1 MDEQAALSILSI
13 SIRICLSY
21 LVSVY
26 LIKMI
31 RQRHLVGD
39 EKTKKRK
46 SNPLREQTTMGTPQV
61 WTSALHASL
70 ENSDRCERKELK
82 KKKKKRKEQTTAVAS
97 SSFSNWKQRRNTH
110 SDGRVVAKVAKCI
123 YIHQVVDDTTIL
135 YYTICV
141 CVYFFFFFF
150 YINIIRTASERK
162 MERRECYRL
171 QQHHLKSQEI
181 HFPFIYHNGERRG
194 WGERKEGNHNN

>member
-1 MDEQAALSILSI
+1 M
-13 SIRICLSY
+13 
-21 LVSVY
+21 
-26 LIKMI
+26 
-31 RQRHLVGD
+31 
-39 EKTKKRK
+39 KKRK
-46 SNPLREQTTMGTPQV
+46 RENRILSENRRRWGPPPQV
-61 WTSALHASL
+61 WTSALLHASL

-150 YINIIRTASERK
+150 FYINIIRTASERK

>member
-1 MDEQAALSILSI
+1 MSL
-13 SIRICLSY
+13 Y

-26 LIKMI
+26 LIKKI

-39 EKTKKRK
+39 EKTKKEKWILSEDRRRWG
-46 SNPLREQTTMGTPQV
+46 PPQV
-61 WTSALHASL
+61 WTSALLHASL
-70 ENSDRCERKELK
+70 ENSDRCERKEYK
-82 KKKKKRKEQTTAVAS
+82 KKRKKRKEQTTAVAS

-110 SDGRVVAKVAKCI
+110 SATHSGGIAVAKCI

-135 YYTICV
+135 Y
-141 CVYFFFFFF
+141 VYIFLLLLLFF
-150 YINIIRTASERK
+150 YINIIRTAAERK

-181 HFPFIYHNGERRG
+181 HFPFIYHNGAGSGEKKKRR
-194 WGERKEGNHNN
+194 ES

>member
-1 MDEQAALSILSI
+1 M
-13 SIRICLSY
+13 
-21 LVSVY
+21 
-26 LIKMI
+26 
-31 RQRHLVGD
+31 
-39 EKTKKRK
+39 KKRK
-46 SNPLREQTTMGTPQV
+46 RENRILSENRRRWGPPQV
-61 WTSALHASL
+61 WTSALLHASL

-97 SSFSNWKQRRNTH
+97 SSFSNWKQRRNTN

-150 YINIIRTASERK
+150 FYINIIRTASERK
-162 MERRECYRL
+162 MERRECYR
-171 QQHHLKSQEI
+171 HCNSIISRAKKSISLLFTITES
-181 HFPFIYHNGERRG
+181 GG
-194 WGERKEGNHNN
+194 GGGKEKKGIITTSF